1 MPPSW
6 NSIGSFTKE
15 ANQMYNAVK
24 VYTIVDDVLKAL
36 GHNFDK
42 RQKMNDS
49 EVITTVFM
57 ATMHFGGNIEKTCRM
72 LKAFHLIPDMLSKSR
87 FNRRMHALS
96 DVIYS
101 LFYVLADFIKN
112 SNDSMEFIIDSFP
125 VEVCQN
131 IRISR
136 CRIVT
141 GEAYRGKIV
150 SKRLY
155 FYGVK
160 VQVITT
166 AEGIPVEIAFL
177 PGEAHD
183 SRAFDTL
190 DFHLPEGSTLYGD
203 SAYTDYDTED
213 NFKEQMSID
222 LMPQRKKR
230 SQRGYEY
237 PVKLLVDIM
246 RKRIETVFSE
256 INQLLPRK
264 IHAVTFKGFLLKIFC
279 FVAGYTIDKAFA
291 N

>member
-1 MPPSW
+1 
-6 NSIGSFTKE
+6 
-15 ANQMYNAVK
+15 MYNAVK
-24 VYTIVDDVLKAL
+24 VYTIVDDVLKSL
-36 GHNFDK
+36 GHNFDP

-57 ATMHFGGNIEKTCRM
+57 ATMHCGGNIEKARRM

-87 FNRRMHALS
+87 LNRRMHALS

-112 SNDSMEFIIDSFP
+112 SNDSLEFIIDSFP
-125 VEVCQN
+125 LEVCQN

-136 CRIVT
+136 CRLVT

-150 SKRLY
+150 SKRHY

-177 PGEAHD
+177 PGGAHD

-213 NFKEQMSID
+213 NFKEQMIID

-237 PVKLLVDIM
+237 PIKLLVDIM

-291 N
+291 S